1 MSAYAALLLP
11 RRLYSPAVKYQ
22 YLVITLAAATLITS
36 CGGTTGPAPSHP
48 TPSTPPATGG
58 GTTSFNQQQTERLY
72 GSWNFTFT
80 IINTFSET
88 YKLKT
93 LNASTATPGDYYL
106 AGTDQYNNL
115 VLAGYDSKY
124 KEFSLYDPGVTI
136 DLFYTFDFTGT
147 NTVRGCYYQVDL
159 STNEMSRCYPMT
171 GNRYSMSASALGP
184 TRTPSALRKQEAQG
198 HTPKDSAAYRRYL
211 EVKALASQQ

>member
-1 MSAYAALLLP
+1 MP
-11 RRLYSPAVKYQ
+11 KPLYIPAVKYQ
-22 YLVITLAAATLITS
+22 HLLITLTAATLITA
-36 CGGTTGPAPSHP
+36 CGGTTGSVPSEG
-48 TPSTPPATGG
+48 TPPATGG
-58 GTTSFNQQQTERLY
+58 ASSFNRQQTERLY

-115 VLAGYDSKY
+115 VVAGYDSKY

-184 TRTPSALRKQEAQG
+184 TRTPSALREQEAQG